1 MDDADPEEPSATT
14 PALPDDLIVEEI
26 LVRLPPKVVL
36 RFRAVCRAWRSDTS
50 TPMFLR
56 SNYDHQVPLPL
67 VFFSN
72 CTKDPDTLDAI
83 DVLAAAGAE
92 YRRTLL
98 AFGCGTLHAS
108 YEGLL
113 LISHENARY
122 TIYNPATRQGV
133 SLAEL
138 TSARYALLYS
148 SRSSDGGVEC
158 RILFC
163 KGRPAMY
170 HVLTVGSSAPP
181 RRIHLPQGP
190 KDFTKL
196 MAAGYPSFQ
205 SPSIQFNGALHWLM
219 GKSLVVFDKV
229 VESFRSMRCPS
240 ALLDARLFEIDGTF
254 GMSVRGA
261 RDTAV
266 SVWVLQDYQAEAW
279 TLRYSIDLA
288 MVDRLRVKYD
298 SRHML
303 LSNDGHLLVSS
314 GAGSTTL
321 ILCDAQ
327 GTLIKDFS
335 VNSWNPKV
343 TGHWY
348 KESIV
353 RHSFFESKGKRR
365 KPQASLFKRLRKGNP
380 NFLLRTYLW
389 LISIIG

>member
-1 MDDADPEEPSATT
+1 MDDADPEEPSATN

-36 RFRAVCRAWRSDTS
+36 RFRSACRAWRSDTS
-50 TPMFLR
+50 TAMFLR

-170 HVLTVGSSAPP
+170 HGGLFCTAQAYPPAPG
-181 RRIHLPQGP
+181 PQGFHQADGCRVP
-190 KDFTKL
+190 FLPIPIDSVQWRIALVNGQESGCFRQ
-196 MAAGYPSFQ
+196 GSGI
-205 SPSIQFNGALHWLM
+205 IQIH
-219 GKSLVVFDKV
+219 
-229 VESFRSMRCPS
+229 E
-240 ALLDARLFEIDGTF
+240 
-254 GMSVRGA
+254 MS
-261 RDTAV
+261 
-266 SVWVLQDYQAEAW
+266 
-279 TLRYSIDLA
+279 
-288 MVDRLRVKYD
+288 
-298 SRHML
+298 
-303 LSNDGHLLVSS
+303 
-314 GAGSTTL
+314 
-321 ILCDAQ
+321 
-327 GTLIKDFS
+327 
-335 VNSWNPKV
+335 
-343 TGHWY
+343 
-348 KESIV
+348 
-353 RHSFFESKGKRR
+353 
-365 KPQASLFKRLRKGNP
+365 
-380 NFLLRTYLW
+380 
-389 LISIIG
+389 

>member
-1 MDDADPEEPSATT
+1 MDDADPEEPSAAN

-36 RFRAVCRAWRSDTS
+36 RFRAACRAWRSDTS

-56 SNYDHQVPLPL
+56 SNHDHQVPLPL

-72 CTKDPDTLDAI
+72 HTKDPDTLDTI
-83 DVLAAAGAE
+83 DVLAAE

-98 AFGCGTLHAS
+98 AFGCGNTLHAS
-108 YEGLL
+108 CEGLL
-113 LISHENARY
+113 LISHENGRY
-122 TIYNPATRQGV
+122 TIYNPATQQRL

-148 SRSSDGGVEC
+148 SRSSDGGVEY
-158 RILFC
+158 RVLFR

-190 KDFTKL
+190 KDFTEL
-196 MAAGYPSFQ
+196 IAAGYPSFQ
-205 SPSIQFNGALHWLM
+205 SPSIQFNDALHWLM
-219 GKSLVVFDKV
+219 DKSLVVFDKV

-240 ALLDARLFEIDGTF
+240 PLRDARLFEIDGTF

-261 RDTAV
+261 KDTAV
-266 SVWVLQDYQAEAW
+266 SVWVLQDYQAEVW

-288 MVDRLRVKYD
+288 MVDRLRVEYD
-298 SRHML
+298 SRHTL

-314 GAGSTTL
+314 GAGSTAL
-321 ILCDAQ
+321 IQCDAQ
-327 GTLIKDFS
+327 GTLINDFS

-343 TGHWY
+343 TGLCY

-353 RHSFFESKGKRR
+353 RHSFFETRGKRR
-365 KPQASLFKRLRKGNP
+365 RPQPSLFKRLRKEAGP
-380 NFLLRTYLW
+380 R
-389 LISIIG
+389 SA